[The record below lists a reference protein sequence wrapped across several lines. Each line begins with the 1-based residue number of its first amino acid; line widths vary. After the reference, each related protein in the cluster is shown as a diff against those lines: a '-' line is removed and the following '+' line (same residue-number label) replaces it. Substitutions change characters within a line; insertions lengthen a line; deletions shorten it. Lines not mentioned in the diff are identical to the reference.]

1 MSFQLQKGEEF
12 YRLVAP
18 SGEEGELVEYGEP
31 ATVLVGGDLYLAYC
45 DIDDEDDE
53 DAEADELLEDKVFK
67 CVPVQADVT
76 EGVEFRDEEG
86 NLIVAEDD
94 DADDGN
100 GDDDD
105 DDSRIFDSGHNDE
118 FPAA

>member
-45 DIDDEDDE
+45 DIDDED
-53 DAEADELLEDKVFK
+53 AEADGLLEDKVFK

-94 DADDGN
+94 DADGN
-100 GDDDD
+100 DDADDEAVIVGDDDED
-105 DDSRIFDSGHNDE
+105 DDE
-118 FPAA
+118 LPAA